1 MKWRNRRIDADILIS
16 ERNTL
21 PFLKA
26 NDMPEACTRSTSC
39 SSAYL
44 AAFRAWSLI
53 NAMDNLSAISGIRKR
68 ASPRSADAFP
78 ETRDKN
84 YPTSLEYFNCP
95 PPPPQKKKNQT
106 RSFYLL
112 PRSKKTSQEPRP
124 HRENRFGFCCRERN
138 ENKEKKNL
146 SFSQRGRLRR
156 KKRGGMVS
164 RISVSGKAIKPGIW
178 MD

>member
-1 MKWRNRRIDADILIS
+1 MICPRHAHVPRAVVAHISPHFAHDHWSTQWIIYPRYQEFESERLLDRQTRFQKRGTKLIQHHSNILIA
-16 ERNTL
+16 L
-21 PFLKA
+21 
-26 NDMPEACTRSTSC
+26 
-39 SSAYL
+39 
-44 AAFRAWSLI
+44 
-53 NAMDNLSAISGIRKR
+53 
-68 ASPRSADAFP
+68 
-78 ETRDKN
+78 
-84 YPTSLEYFNCP
+84 
-95 PPPPQKKKNQT
+95 PPPQKKKNQT